1 MYEIGKTPDNHFC
14 LFWRL
19 SASFCGSSGFYACGK
34 RNCRIQFWWFSMVS
48 ILNQRPV
55 RWHLVILAFATAAVC
70 LQAHAQTDKD
80 KAPSK
85 PKYGVNKPLGETY
98 AAVNS
103 VAGEQTRLVLY
114 RAPLDTRKATDKPAD
129 QVGVVS
135 VYLNDRYHASLQK
148 EAFSVVCLVGKKA
161 EVRTRFLPDVTA
173 DINPELDTRHT
184 VAMKGGQSVYLRVA
198 EMAGQKSR
206 IDVVTPQTAA
216 AELAN
221 AKQQMHTLSR
231 VPGVQPCRE
240 AEDTRIVFD
249 PNVITFGSDAI
260 FDLKKTEI
268 HAISVEGR
276 QELKNIIQKI
286 NVKYKTFA
294 DVKVHVVGFADDE
307 SDETLNRRIS
317 QDRAKTVRA
326 FFKAQGLRT
335 TALTFEGRGSDDKQ
349 KAQLFGLSPR
359 RVEVE
364 VAVDIH

>member
-1 MYEIGKTPDNHFC
+1 
-14 LFWRL
+14 
-19 SASFCGSSGFYACGK
+19 
-34 RNCRIQFWWFSMVS
+34 MVS
-48 ILNQRPV
+48 ILNLRAV
-55 RWHLVILAFATAAVC
+55 RWRFAILMFATTASCVP
-70 LQAHAQTDKD
+70 AHAQTDKD

-98 AAVNS
+98 AAAKS
-103 VAGEQTRLVLY
+103 VADEQTRLVLY
-114 RAPLDTRKATDKPAD
+114 RAPLDTRKDTDKPAD

-161 EVRTRFLPDVTA
+161 DVRTRFLPDHTA

-198 EMAGQKSR
+198 ELTGQKSR

-216 AELAN
+216 AELTN

-240 AEDTRIVFD
+240 AEDTRIAFD

-260 FDLKKTEI
+260 FEPKKTEI
-268 HAISVEGR
+268 HAISVQGR
-276 QELKNIIQKI
+276 QELKQIVQKI

-307 SDETLNRRIS
+307 S
-317 QDRAKTVRA
+317 AKFLVSYTVH
-326 FFKAQGLRT
+326 QTNL
-335 TALTFEGRGSDDKQ
+335 
-349 KAQLFGLSPR
+349 
-359 RVEVE
+359 
-364 VAVDIH
+364 